1 MLDRTSQESAWCPV
15 CRLGG
20 LHHCWPGPSPGRGW
34 RCKAQGVLFEQ
45 GSQGWGP
52 EGWPSVADCL
62 PCPSAEKPVFFPA
75 FAAEGQK
82 LPTDPSCWT
91 SGLPFP
97 VPPREVIKAS
107 PHAPDPLA
115 FSYAPPGE

>member
-1 MLDRTSQESAWCPV
+1 MWLTA
-15 CRLGG
+15 L
-20 LHHCWPGPSPGRGW
+20 LH
-34 RCKAQGVLFEQ
+34 
-45 GSQGWGP
+45 
-52 EGWPSVADCL
+52 
-62 PCPSAEKPVFFPA
+62 PSAEKPVFFPA
-75 FAAEGQK
+75 FVAEGQK